1 MFTNDPLPEF
11 IEMYIKAIDTI
22 FNMNLDLD
30 EIYIKYKINQLLLNK
45 YNKLYNKQYNKKI
58 IYNDKNENIWKT
70 VCEKRKWKFIQN

>member
-45 YNKLYNKQYNKKI
+45 YNKLYNKQYPLNSYRLRVIKDYSKL
-58 IYNDKNENIWKT
+58 
-70 VCEKRKWKFIQN
+70 